1 MPKPQTISPN
11 EVAQKLAKGATLI
24 DIRSPDEFARMHIGG
39 AVCVPIDSLDKDSI
53 ANQVANNANPQGG
66 QNGENGEN
74 IVIFHCLSGMRT
86 AQNADKITA
95 YTSNCTAY
103 IMDGGL
109 QAWQKAGLPTVIDRT
124 QPISL
129 IRQVQ
134 IVAGVLILFGVVL
147 GSLVSPVF
155 YGVSGFVGVGLLFA
169 GVTGFCGM
177 ARVLALL
184 PYNRVSS

>member
-74 IVIFHCLSGMRT
+74 GENIVIFHCLSGMRT

-129 IRQVQ
+129 IKASANRGRGADTVWCGARLAC
-134 IVAGVLILFGVVL
+134 VACVLWREWICRGRATICRGYGLSWYGK
-147 GSLVSPVF
+147 SACLV
-155 YGVSGFVGVGLLFA
+155 
-169 GVTGFCGM
+169 
-177 ARVLALL
+177 AL
-184 PYNRVSS
+184 

>member
-11 EVAQKLAKGATLI
+11 EVAQKLAGGATLI

-39 AVCVPIDSLDKDSI
+39 AVCVPIDSLDKDNI
-53 ANQVANNANPQGG
+53 AKNANPQGG

-95 YTSNCTAY
+95 CTSNCTAY

-129 IRQVQ
+129 MRQVQ
-134 IVAGVLILFGVVL
+134 IVAGVLILLGVVL

-155 YGVSGFVGVGLLFA
+155 YGVSGFVGAGLLFA

-177 ARVLALL
+177 AKLLALL

>member
-24 DIRSPDEFARMHIGG
+24 DIRSPDEFARMRIGG
-39 AVCVPIDSLDKDSI
+39 AVCVPIDSLDKDNI
-53 ANQVANNANPQGG
+53 ANQVAKNANSQ
-66 QNGENGEN
+66 GENSEN
-74 IVIFHCLSGMRT
+74 VVIFHCLSGMRT
-86 AQNADKITA
+86 AQNADKITPC
-95 YTSNCTAY
+95 TSNCTAY

-129 IRQVQ
+129 MRQVQ
-134 IVAGVLILFGVVL
+134 IVAGVLILLGVVL

-155 YGVSGFVGVGLLFA
+155 YGVSGFVGAGLLFA

-184 PYNRVSS
+184 PYNRVSP